1 MTGRL
6 SLSELQLVIRDTL
19 YLSLPDFYWVVAE
32 ISEIKQ
38 NYSGH
43 CYLELIEKQTDET
56 SIKARIKAVIWSS
69 RFGFIS
75 SFFKNATGETLREG
89 FMVLVK
95 AKIEYHEL
103 YGLSL
108 VITDID
114 PSYTLG
120 EMAAKRLQIIRRLEQ
135 EGVFGM
141 NRDLEIPPVPQRIA
155 IISSRN
161 AAGYTDFMNHLCDNS
176 YGYVFHTAL
185 FDSIMQGNDMEKSI
199 ISAFDRIALNINK
212 FDVVI
217 IIRGGGSQTDL
228 SWFDNYNIAYY
239 VTQFPIP
246 VITGIGHEKD
256 LSVTDMVACKSLKT
270 PTAAADFLIECLV
283 ETENHIL
290 ETGTEIK
297 NHAMEIL
304 DEYKERLDRA
314 KNTIGPLTRIMISEV
329 RKTLSDL
336 VLEILNLGKEKIYR
350 AGMVL
355 ASHQSKLG
363 SACSASTSGRETR
376 LNFLKTEIRSKTG
389 DFLKLNGNSIS
400 SMETRL
406 NILNPENVLKRG
418 FTITSVNGKI
428 VKASENLHEGIII
441 ETLFSDGEVSSMVTG
456 KNKRKSK
463 NKTI

>member
-6 SLSELQLVIRDTL
+6 SLSELQMVIRDTL

-69 RFGFIS
+69 RFGFLK
-75 SFFKNATGETLREG
+75 SFFENATGETLRDG
-89 FMVLVK
+89 FKVLVK

-114 PSYTLG
+114 PSYTVG

-141 NRDLEIPPVPQRIA
+141 NRELEIPVAPQRIA

-161 AAGYTDFMNHLCDNS
+161 AAGFTDFMNHLRDNS
-176 YGYVFHTAL
+176 YGYVFQTAL
-185 FDSIMQGNDMEKSI
+185 FDSTMQGNDTEQSI
-199 ISAFDRIALNINK
+199 ISAFNRIALNINL
-212 FDVVI
+212 FDVVV

-239 VTQFPIP
+239 VTQFPLP

-256 LSVTDMVACKSLKT
+256 LSVTDMVACRSLKT
-270 PTAAADFLIECLV
+270 PTAVADFLIECIA
-283 ETENHIL
+283 ETENHL
-290 ETGTEIK
+290 METGDKIK
-297 NHAMEIL
+297 DLALEIL

-314 KNTIGPLTRIMISEV
+314 KSTIGPLSRIMISEV
-329 RKTLSDL
+329 RKTLSDIS
-336 VLEILNLGKEKIYR
+336 LEILNLGKGKIYK
-350 AGMVL
+350 AGMIL
-355 ASHQSKLG
+355 ASHQSKLL
-363 SACSASTSGRETR
+363 STCTTSTSASKTR
-376 LNFLKTEIRSKTG
+376 LNILKTEITSKTG
-389 DFLKLNGNSIS
+389 DLIKLNGNRIS

-406 NILNPENVLKRG
+406 NILNPE
-418 FTITSVNGKI
+418 
-428 VKASENLHEGIII
+428 VKASEKLNKGDVI
-441 ETLFSDGEVSSMVTG
+441 ETLFSDGEVSSIVTG

-463 NKTI
+463 T